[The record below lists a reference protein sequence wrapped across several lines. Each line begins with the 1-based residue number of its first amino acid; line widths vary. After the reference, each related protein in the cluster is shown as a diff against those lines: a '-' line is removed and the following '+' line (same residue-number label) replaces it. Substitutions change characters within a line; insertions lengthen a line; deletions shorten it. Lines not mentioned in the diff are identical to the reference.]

1 MCSKEDN
8 AVNIKNI
15 GENKDKRS
23 LFFYAVSRGDFLF
36 TVRKITRRFIA
47 GTSAMRALS
56 SAALVSR
63 GPTEIFCL
71 TELFII

>member
-1 MCSKEDN
+1 MRGFYLIISFFL
-8 AVNIKNI
+8 KNGI
-15 GENKDKRS
+15 SGLINGYTIRRPQKPQTRQKR
-23 LFFYAVSRGDFLF
+23 
-36 TVRKITRRFIA
+36 TRRFIA